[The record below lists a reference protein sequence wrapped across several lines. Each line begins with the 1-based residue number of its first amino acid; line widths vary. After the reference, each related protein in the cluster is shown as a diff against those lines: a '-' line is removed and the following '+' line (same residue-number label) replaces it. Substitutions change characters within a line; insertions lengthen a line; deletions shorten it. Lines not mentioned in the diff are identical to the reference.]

1 MKIGNIHVKISAVG
15 IAVALIFAFFLLFRY
30 YIQQDLYV
38 LAWGVPMLVLLIVIP
53 IGLNYMS
60 QSSYIDVIPE
70 YEREAKKVRV
80 KAITMQMLQQ
90 PVRLEGVVERV
101 FFKYLNRPQY
111 LVADSSGA
119 ISVKMFTTPQENVVK
134 GDLVEVLGMVMKRYV
149 FTGEPV
155 INCVRI
161 KKIEKI
167 ADSVTPSKKM
177 KK

>member
-1 MKIGNIHVKISAVG
+1 MKIGNTNVKISAVG

-38 LAWGVPMLVLLIVIP
+38 LAWGVPMLAMLIVIP

-60 QSSYIDVIPE
+60 QSSYLDVIPE

-80 KAITMQMLQQ
+80 KAINPQMLGQAV
-90 PVRLEGVVERV
+90 PVEGGVERAL
-101 FFKYLNRPQY
+101 FQYLNRPQY
-111 LVADSSGA
+111 LVADSSGE
-119 ISVKMFTTPQENVVK
+119 ISVKMFTTPQEKVVK
-134 GDLVEVLGMVMKRYV
+134 GDLVEVLGQVMKRYV

-161 KKIEKI
+161 RKIERI
-167 ADSVTPSKKM
+167 ADADAPPKK
-177 KK
+177 KKK

>member
-1 MKIGNIHVKISAVG
+1 MKIGNTNVKISAVG

-38 LAWGVPMLVLLIVIP
+38 LAWGVPMLAMLIVIP

-80 KAITMQMLQQ
+80 KAINPQMLGQA
-90 PVRLEGVVERV
+90 VRLEGVVERTL
-101 FFKYLNRPQY
+101 FQYLNRPQY
-111 LVADSSGA
+111 LVADSSGE
-119 ISVKMFTTPQENVVK
+119 ISVKMFTTPQEKVVK
-134 GDLVEVLGMVMKRYV
+134 GDLVEVLGQVMKRYV
-149 FTGEPV
+149 FTGDPV

-161 KKIEKI
+161 RKIERI
-167 ADSVTPSKKM
+167 ADADKPPKK
-177 KK
+177 KKK